1 MFDLRY
7 AEWGMWRVCWH
18 IVLLKDGRFSVLML
32 NLRWACASMISTKLV
47 WKAIFLVEYEA
58 HISGVRMVEA
68 SVRRDFSFCWRW
80 NIDDDQKYINWWVN
94 NKTWKK
100 KKKLFTVFSWGAE
113 DEFRCLTAWAKKQTI
128 FAYSDILEEKMR
140 LLKVVNSLIEIRANN
155 TVVIQCKE
163 IPKTSKK
170 SKGDL

>member
-1 MFDLRY
+1 M
-7 AEWGMWRVCWH
+7 
-18 IVLLKDGRFSVLML
+18 
-32 NLRWACASMISTKLV
+32 
-47 WKAIFLVEYEA
+47 
-58 HISGVRMVEA
+58 
-68 SVRRDFSFCWRW
+68 
-80 NIDDDQKYINWWVN
+80 
-94 NKTWKK
+94 KK

-140 LLKVVNSLIEIRANN
+140 LLKVVNSLIELRANN

-170 SKGDL
+170 SKEDL